1 MASDE
6 RKRDRIGRRQVL
18 TLSAGLAVGAGVAT
32 AMAARDAEAAT
43 PTTESPDP
51 RATEFRDTDHIRRY
65 YERARY

>member
-18 TLSAGLAVGAGVAT
+18 TLGAGLAVGAGVAT
-32 AMAARDAEAAT
+32 AMTARDAEAAA
-43 PTTESPDP
+43 PTAEGADHRT
-51 RATEFRDTDHIRRY
+51 TEFRDTDHIRRY